1 MMAPAMTAIVYPVA
15 PNAEQAL
22 ASPLGRAEREREA
35 KAVARAAVAFASDAT
50 GPAFPTRE
58 AAEAAYAGPLAEG
71 WARVTEQILP
81 GQKAAVAVTPTC
93 EDGRRWP
100 AAPPPPRTA
109 WRLVVSYW
117 RFATP
122 ERPLDPPQARAARR
136 ARTPLAA
143 ETLKDIARQPLKA
156 IAPQQPLDI
165 GLFETRLPEA
175 PHIVVPDE

>member
-1 MMAPAMTAIVYPVA
+1 MTAIVYPVA

-22 ASPLGRAEREREA
+22 SRPLGRAAREREA
-35 KAVARAAVAFASDAT
+35 KAAARAAVAFSSDAT
-50 GPAFPTRE
+50 GPAFATRE
-58 AAEAAYAGPLAEG
+58 DAEAAYAGPLAEG
-71 WARVTEQILP
+71 WARVAEQILP
-81 GQKAAVAVTPTC
+81 GQKVAAAVTPTC

-100 AAPPPPRTA
+100 AAPPAPRTA

-122 ERPLDPPQARAARR
+122 QRPLDPPQARTARR
-136 ARTPLAA
+136 ARAPLAT
-143 ETLKDIARQPLKA
+143 ETLKDIARQPLKP